1 MTAFLHVSLV
11 ERHPRLAIYVRPKG
25 ALGRSYMAV
34 IEPFR
39 RWVIYPALLAAGSR
53 AAKRLGG

>member
-1 MTAFLHVSLV
+1 M
-11 ERHPRLAIYVRPKG
+11 RPKG

-39 RWVIYPALLAAGSR
+39 GGEGVHAPR
-53 AAKRLGG
+53 AAQVIGGVDAAARACHR